1 MRLPL
6 ADRLRD
12 VVGAVATTGRAPA
25 FPQPQG
31 GSDRVA
37 DVLGGEWQGSRGQRY
52 LVVDRSYAPGHRH
65 GRVAIMDG
73 MPPPEGIWP
82 GFRVLCGGDDGK
94 GPQRALPEARSLE
107 PEADYFTSSS
117 DPRSPQSQR
126 LLFVDLETT
135 GVAGGA
141 GTYAFLVGCGWF
153 DGATFRIRQFF
164 LSSYGA
170 EPALLEGVTRLAEG
184 ATGIVTFNGK
194 SFDLPLIETR
204 YLFYRMEMPFLELPH
219 VDMLHP
225 ARRLWRA
232 GNDRAGGSSGSCR
245 LSVLERSLCGVVR
258 DGDVDGFEIPS
269 RYFTYVRTG
278 DPRPL
283 EAVFEHN
290 RLDLVSLALVSARA
304 AQLLEAGAEAARTGP
319 EALGLGRIYERAGLV
334 NDACACYTRVT
345 RLPGDVVTR
354 AEALRS
360 YAVMCRR
367 ARRYADA
374 ALAWQEILDL
384 RRSPPR
390 LVCEATEALAI
401 HHEHRVRDL
410 KTARR
415 FAMESLGF
423 YESASREHLVRHR
436 LARLDRKLART
447 GATSLAPFLPGV

>member
-6 ADRLRD
+6 ADQLRD
-12 VVGAVATTGRAPA
+12 VVGAVPTPA
-25 FPQPQG
+25 RDPDVPRVEG
-31 GSDRVA
+31 GSDRLA
-37 DVLGGEWQGSRGQRY
+37 DALGGEWQDARGRRY
-52 LVVDRSYAPGHRH
+52 LVVDRTYAAGYRH
-65 GRVAIMDG
+65 GREAIMDG

-82 GFRVLCGGDDGK
+82 GLHLLCGGDLL
-94 GPQRALPEARSLE
+94 PSENSRLQAVRASE
-107 PEADYFTSSS
+107 
-117 DPRSPQSQR
+117 DPRPHVRRSQR

-135 GVAGGA
+135 GVGGGA

-170 EPALLEGVTRLAEG
+170 EPALLDGVTRLAER

-204 YLFYRMEMPFLELPH
+204 YLFYRMETPFLDLAH
-219 VDMLHP
+219 IDMLHP

-232 GNDRAGGSSGSCR
+232 GNDRVGGSFGGSCR

-258 DGDVDGFEIPS
+258 DGDVEGFEIPS

-334 NDACACYTRVT
+334 NDAGACYTRVT

-360 YAVMCRR
+360 SAGLWRR
-367 ARRYADA
+367 ARRSADA

-384 RRSPPR
+384 HRLPPR
-390 LVCEATEALAI
+390 LAREATEALAI
-401 HHEHRVRDL
+401 HHEHRLRDL
-410 KTARR
+410 QTARR
-415 FAMESLGF
+415 VAIALLSLHAN
-423 YESASREHLVRHR
+423 AS
-436 LARLDRKLART
+436 
-447 GATSLAPFLPGV
+447 P

>member
-6 ADRLRD
+6 ADRLRE
-12 VVGAVATTGRAPA
+12 VVGAIATTGRDRNLPHA
-25 FPQPQG
+25 QG

-37 DVLGGEWQGSRGQRY
+37 DLLDGEWQGSNGQRY

-73 MPPPEGIWP
+73 MPPPEGMWP
-82 GFRVLCGGDDGK
+82 GFFLLCGGDDGK
-94 GPQRALPEARSLE
+94 GPQRALPEARSPE
-107 PEADYFTSSS
+107 PEADCFTCSV
-117 DPRSPQSQR
+117 DPRSSQPQR

-135 GVAGGA
+135 GVGGGA

-153 DGATFRIRQFF
+153 DGATFRVRQFF

-170 EPALLEGVTRLAEG
+170 EPALLEGVTRLAERV
-184 ATGIVTFNGK
+184 TGIVTFNGK
-194 SFDLPLIETR
+194 SFDLPFIETR
-204 YLFYRMEMPFLELPH
+204 YLYYRMKTPFLGLPH

-232 GNDRAGGSSGSCR
+232 GNDWAGGSPGSCR

-258 DGDVDGFEIPS
+258 DGDVEGFEIPS

-354 AEALRS
+354 AEALRA

-384 RRSPPR
+384 HRLPPR
-390 LVCEATEALAI
+390 LAREATEALAI
-401 HHEHRVRDL
+401 HHEHRLRDL
-410 KTARR
+410 QTARR
-415 FAMESLGF
+415 FAIDSLGF
-423 YESASREHLVRHR
+423 HESASREHLVRHR

-447 GATSLAPFLPGV
+447 AANSGGPFLPGV